1 VLTSTS
7 SGSSYDGGVSKKKQ
21 PGADAPDTGFSA
33 EAALAEVWEAIEAGH
48 LLEAEVQVAGLLA
61 LPTLNRSTRAD
72 AQTYVAALITTA
84 ARLAP
89 RSSAAAFYRLLMALG
104 SPTVKKLA
112 SGALRQITAEGAY
125 PPGWVTEIG
134 KPVPGEAWRRYDVF
148 GDDEAIVVT
157 FAYGE
162 QRHAILVRVDRTV
175 LPTATSVGV
184 SPEPDRLVEAVSG
197 EAGPTERAGQI
208 SLAEARQRIE
218 APLARAT
225 QSGARGLTPSSA
237 TFLPVVRLHARRLA
251 ADSAANT
258 AANTAEPPVAYTAA
272 DRAAAVAAF
281 LASPQAAEAGD
292 PEVARYWAQAL
303 TGYSGRVPGEP
314 PAQVGPRKIAA
325 MLGHV
330 AGTFTLTDAQRA
342 GMGPAV
348 TAWVTWATE
357 HQGLDEA
364 AAAQVLTV
372 VPKALD
378 EFTDAYDDPRSVL
391 ARAYVSDLSTPDA
404 DVTELAAAVI
414 RRSVAVPF
422 PDARNDGRDGEP
434 GMDVTDPAARAVMV
448 ATEFA
453 TCHLDEGQA
462 REALLAGATRIV
474 EELWSGEPPAT
485 WEKARQLLTDG
496 RTRHEAIHALV
507 GRTR

>member
-1 VLTSTS
+1 
-7 SGSSYDGGVSKKKQ
+7 VSKKKQ
-21 PGADAPDTGFSA
+21 PGTDDTDTRFSA
-33 EAALAEVWEAIEAGH
+33 EAALAEVWEAIEAGNV
-48 LLEAEVQVAGLLA
+48 LEAEVQVAGLLA
-61 LPTLNRSTRAD
+61 LPALNRSTRAD
-72 AQTYVAALITTA
+72 AQTFVAALIQTA

-104 SPTVKKLA
+104 SPNVKKLA
-112 SGALRQITAEGAY
+112 SGALRQITAEGGY

-134 KPVPGEAWRRYDVF
+134 KPVPGEAWRRSDVF

-157 FAYGE
+157 FGYGE
-162 QRHAILVRVDRTV
+162 ERHAVLVRIDRTV
-175 LPTATSVGV
+175 LPTAVSVGV
-184 SPEPDRLVEAVSG
+184 SPEPDRLVEALSG
-197 EAGPTERAGQI
+197 DGDQAQRVAQI
-208 SLAEARQRIE
+208 SLGEARQRIE
-218 APLARAT
+218 APLARAA

-237 TFLPVVRLHARRLA
+237 TFLPVVRLHARRLP
-251 ADSAANT
+251 ADNS
-258 AANTAEPPVAYTAA
+258 ELPVAYTAA

-281 LASPQAAEAGD
+281 LASSYASVPT
-292 PEVARYWAQAL
+292 ARFWAQAL

-330 AGTFTLTDAQRA
+330 ASTFALTDAQRA
-342 GMGPAV
+342 GIRPAV
-348 TAWVTWATE
+348 TAWVTWATQ

-364 AAAQVLTV
+364 AAAEVLAA

-404 DVTELAAAVI
+404 DVTELAAAVT

-422 PDARNDGRDGEP
+422 PDGRDGEP
-434 GMDVTDPAARAVMV
+434 GMDVTAPAARAAMV

-453 TCHLDEGQA
+453 TCHLDEGQT
-462 REALLAGATRIV
+462 REALLAGAARVV
-474 EELWSGEPPAT
+474 EELWSGEPATT
-485 WEKARQLLTDG
+485 WEQARQLLTDG
-496 RTRHEAIHALV
+496 RSRHDAIHVLA
-507 GRTR
+507 TRA